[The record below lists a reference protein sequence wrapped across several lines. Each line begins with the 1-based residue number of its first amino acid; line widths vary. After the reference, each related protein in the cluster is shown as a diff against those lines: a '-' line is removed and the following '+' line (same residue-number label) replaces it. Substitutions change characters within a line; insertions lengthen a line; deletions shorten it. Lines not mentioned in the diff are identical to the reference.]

1 MEEKFESK
9 PTDSPAKSATTGRA
23 TPIPL
28 ADRRRLMR
36 EVKRTEASAQI
47 ITDWASF

>member
-1 MEEKFESK
+1 MEEKSESR
-9 PTDSPAKSATTGRA
+9 PTKSPANTTGRA